1 MSNYKLYGE
10 NLIKDDSTFQKFAES
25 LLNGIITKELKEEYE
40 KFTNEKENN
49 FEELL
54 EELIESSLIDD
65 ISRTDINYEKL
76 MQKYSNQI
84 GEVLF
89 VLENNGYDIST
100 IGLTFFGNNCKQVF
114 EFLMEG
120 YIISSIGDNWF
131 NDIIK

>member
-10 NLIKDDSTFQKFAES
+10 NLIKDDSTFKKFAES

-120 YIISSIGDNWF
+120 YIISSIKDNWF
-131 NDIIK
+131 YDIIK

>member
-76 MQKYSNQI
+76 MQKYSFEI

-89 VLENNGYDIST
+89 ILENNGYDIKT
-100 IGLTFFGNNCKQVF
+100 IALTFFGDDCKQVF

>member
-1 MSNYKLYGE
+1 MKKHLIENDSNFK
-10 NLIKDDSTFQKFAES
+10 KFAES
-25 LLNGIITKELKEEYE
+25 LLKVIVTKKLKEEYK
-40 KFTNEKENN
+40 KFTKEKENN
-49 FEELL
+49 L
-54 EELIESSLIDD
+54 EEVLEKLIENYFTND
-65 ISRTDINYEKL
+65 ISRTNDYEKL

-120 YIISSIGDNWF
+120 YIISSIEDNWF
-131 NDIIK
+131 YDIIK